1 MRQIVAVLIN
11 HGYDDLVERLHLR
24 QTFQWG
30 KRVIFR
36 SKQVQVKQ
44 LTRAER
50 IRHAL
55 EDLGA
60 TFIKFGQVIST
71 RPDLVP
77 ADVVT
82 ELAKLQENVK
92 QFPSEKAI
100 ELVEKELGE
109 PVESLFAEFDPNPL
123 AAGSLG
129 QVHRAVHHDGTRL
142 AVKIRRPDVVR
153 EVERDLSLM
162 EQLAELVQRHIPE
175 ADVFDPVGL
184 VGHFARTIRRELNF
198 SRESRTVDEFSR
210 LFSDDASLY
219 VPKIYWELTNEAVLT
234 MEFVDGCRI
243 DDRDALE
250 KIGVTPSQV
259 VANGARIFMKQA
271 FEIGLF
277 HGDPHPGNIRVLDD
291 GSICLL
297 DYGMVGMLED
307 ERREQLV
314 DLMLAV
320 TRKDVRAA
328 VDLVLQIGEP
338 RRSVDMPLLRAD
350 IREFVDN
357 YYGLSLERISIANM
371 MSDFVSVLARH
382 AVRCPGDF
390 MLLIRALVT
399 LEGVGRE
406 LDPDFN
412 LAEMLAPSIEKVV
425 RERYNPRNIAARV
438 SNEVRSLLRVA
449 HELPYQISRTVEKL
463 SKDEL
468 RIQLEHRGLDRLI
481 TELDRSSNR
490 LAVGMVLSSLIV
502 ASAIALTT
510 SVAPIL
516 IAIPFALSSF
526 LGLWLV
532 YGVLRSGRL

>member
-1 MRQIVAVLIN
+1 
-11 HGYDDLVERLHLR
+11 
-24 QTFQWG
+24 
-30 KRVIFR
+30 
-36 SKQVQVKQ
+36 
-44 LTRAER
+44 
-50 IRHAL
+50 
-55 EDLGA
+55 
-60 TFIKFGQVIST
+60 
-71 RPDLVP
+71 
-77 ADVVT
+77 
-82 ELAKLQENVK
+82 
-92 QFPSEKAI
+92 
-100 ELVEKELGE
+100 
-109 PVESLFAEFDPNPL
+109 
-123 AAGSLG
+123 
-129 QVHRAVHHDGTRL
+129 
-142 AVKIRRPDVVR
+142 
-153 EVERDLSLM
+153 
-162 EQLAELVQRHIPE
+162 
-175 ADVFDPVGL
+175 
-184 VGHFARTIRRELNF
+184 
-198 SRESRTVDEFSR
+198 
-210 LFSDDASLY
+210 
-219 VPKIYWELTNEAVLT
+219 
-234 MEFVDGCRI
+234 
-243 DDRDALE
+243 
-250 KIGVTPSQV
+250 
-259 VANGARIFMKQA
+259 MKQA